1 MYFFISCTF
10 WCLTLGKTKI
20 ESRKNVVLT
29 FRVDK
34 FLPGLQALK
43 KGVF

>member
-1 MYFFISCTF
+1 MYCFISCTF

-20 ESRKNVVLT
+20 ESRKNAVLT
-29 FRVDK
+29 FRVDT

-43 KGVF
+43 MRVF